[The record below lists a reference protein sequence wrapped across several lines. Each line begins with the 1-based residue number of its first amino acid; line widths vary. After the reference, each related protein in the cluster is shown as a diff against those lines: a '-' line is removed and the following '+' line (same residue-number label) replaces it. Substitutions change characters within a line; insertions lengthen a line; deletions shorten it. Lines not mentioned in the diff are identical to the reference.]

1 MSIHDESK
9 CNGSIA
15 KAARPEHISAMD
27 CNNIGAIQRLQGVYS
42 CIAKREIITYRQGGF
57 RPTNSFVALEKT
69 KLKCIQVFQN
79 RDLLKICG
87 AFVIVL

>member
-1 MSIHDESK
+1 MAPLPKQPGLSIYQPI
-9 CNGSIA
+9 NI
-15 KAARPEHISAMD
+15 D
-27 CNNIGAIQRLQGVYS
+27 CNNNRAIQILQGIYS
-42 CIAKREIITYRQGGF
+42 RIAKREIITYRQGGF
-57 RPTNSFVALEKT
+57 RATNSFVALKKT